1 MCCAALGVSVG
12 YYPMG
17 FPLPIG
23 IVVYT
28 KGERESGAA
37 ESLQKKYYKNQIQF
51 RLCVEQ
57 LHTGVE

>member
-1 MCCAALGVSVG
+1 MSVG

-57 LHTGVE
+57 LHTGAE